1 MKRININ
8 TQQTHFIGC
17 WNLENNKLCNEIIRL
32 FENNKN
38 LQKKGITGKGVNLKI
53 KSE

>member
-17 WNLENNKLCNEIIRL
+17 WNLEDNNLCNDL
-32 FENNKN
+32 VSFLENNK
-38 LQKKGITGKGVNLKI
+38 QMHTQGITAGGKN
-53 KSE
+53 